1 MADEKSKQKPADSE
15 PPVADLTHLAEED
28 FTQEDMADIK
38 RLLEQKR
45 DLTRQDMTAQD
56 FQSLLSR
63 YLKE

>member
-1 MADEKSKQKPADSE
+1 MADEKSKQKPTDSE
-15 PPVADLTHLAEED
+15 PAVADLTHLAEED